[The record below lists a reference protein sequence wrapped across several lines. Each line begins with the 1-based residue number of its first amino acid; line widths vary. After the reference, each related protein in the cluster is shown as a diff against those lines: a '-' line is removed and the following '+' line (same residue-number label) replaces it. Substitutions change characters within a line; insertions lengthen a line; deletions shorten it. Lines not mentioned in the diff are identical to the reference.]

1 MHGVK
6 HLLLYIQDV
15 KHHEQHP
22 KIKYLT
28 LEIFK
33 GEQIPVSYKGLP
45 IARQAIVTRQQ
56 IKRGKPC

>member
-22 KIKYLT
+22 KFKYLT

-45 IARQAIVTRQQ
+45 IA
-56 IKRGKPC
+56 